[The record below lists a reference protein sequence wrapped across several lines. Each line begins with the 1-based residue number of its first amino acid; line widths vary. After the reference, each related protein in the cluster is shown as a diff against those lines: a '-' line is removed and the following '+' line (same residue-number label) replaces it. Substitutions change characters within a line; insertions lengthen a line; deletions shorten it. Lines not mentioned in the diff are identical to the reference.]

1 MAAINQNVRSGN
13 RIIVTLDG
21 KQVGLVQSVRM
32 SDDYAPDAAS
42 GIGDIHVQ
50 EHVPTIA
57 RHSISVSTM
66 VLKRKTMRELGISAE
81 NGDDVL
87 VGRVFDIES
96 YDKDSGELL
105 RKYMGCTYASGDLE
119 VTKHAI
125 VMASGTFLALDV
137 AGMKA

>member
-1 MAAINQNVRSGN
+1 MAQINQNVRSGN
-13 RIIVTLDG
+13 RIVVMLDG

-57 RHSISVSTM
+57 RHSISISTM

-87 VGRVFDIES
+87 LGRVFDIES
-96 YDKDSGELL
+96 YDKDTGELL

-119 VTKHAI
+119 VQKHAI
-125 VMASGTFLALDV
+125 VMSSGTFLALNV
-137 AGMKA
+137 SGTKA

>member
-1 MAAINQNVRSGN
+1 MATINQNVRSGN

-42 GIGDIHVQ
+42 GVGDIHVQ

-57 RHSISVSTM
+57 RHTLSVSTM
-66 VLKRKTMRELGISAE
+66 VIKRKSLRELGIAVE
-81 NGDDVL
+81 NGDDAL

-96 YDKDSGELL
+96 FDKDSGELL

-125 VMASGTFLALDV
+125 VMSSATFMALDV
-137 AGMKA
+137 SGNKG